1 MDRRQGGADEPGRYR
16 PAGLNFDLHSAR
28 LHEAGGDGRRK
39 AKENEMETIATRN
52 KNGVTEYYRGT
63 FLGLSVWS
71 PAPWQSVEPETDS
84 TVEVEHERIER

>member
-1 MDRRQGGADEPGRYR
+1 M
-16 PAGLNFDLHSAR
+16 LAR
-28 LHEAGGDGRRK
+28 LVHYSCGMNGNTQTGD
-39 AKENEMETIATRN
+39 TRN

-84 TVEVEHERIER
+84 TLEVEHERIGE